1 MIGITGDR
9 YFFFWHYESF
19 YSSKAGLQSLATNSI
34 RARSVIPDWAVPE
47 PNPGGSG
54 RPVFVLGLHRNY
66 RSVSIG
72 LEWKTGPENL

>member
-1 MIGITGDR
+1 LALRELLFI
-9 YFFFWHYESF
+9 
-19 YSSKAGLQSLATNSI
+19 QSRVTIFGTNSI
-34 RARSVIPDWAVPE
+34 RARSVIPDWTVPE

-72 LEWKTGPENL
+72 LEWKTGPE